1 VLDRVVLALPGDTP
15 WWQATLVFGLHLTL
29 GLGLL
34 AAALIDLSHMI
45 LPDAIT
51 LGGTALGLISVPLRP
66 ELGWKESILG
76 AVVGFCIVWLPF
88 DVLYRWLRGR
98 PGMGLGDAKLVMLVG
113 AWFGWV
119 GSLVVLVAGAVQG
132 TVAAIA
138 VLLVRGRIDEP
149 ESVRREREELHAL
162 LDKAEGEE
170 RRQLEREL
178 ELDPVASEPESGWG
192 KARLPF
198 GPFLVLAALEYQLF
212 GDLMVQSYLDL
223 AGW

>member
-1 VLDRVVLALPGDTP
+1 
-15 WWQATLVFGLHLTL
+15 
-29 GLGLL
+29 
-34 AAALIDLSHMI
+34 
-45 LPDAIT
+45 
-51 LGGTALGLISVPLRP
+51 
-66 ELGWKESILG
+66 
-76 AVVGFCIVWLPF
+76 
-88 DVLYRWLRGR
+88 
-98 PGMGLGDAKLVMLVG
+98 MGLGDAKLVMLAG

-119 GSLVVLVAGAVQG
+119 GALVVLVAGAVQG

-162 LDKAEGEE
+162 LETAEGEE

-178 ELDPVASEPESGWG
+178 QLDPVASEPEPGWG

-212 GDLMVQSYLDL
+212 GDLMVQTYLDL